1 MSAGGSLHMNIAL
14 LEDNPAIL
22 DYMSTALRMA
32 GHNVYTHVGSF
43 SLLAALFHLEKVRSP
58 LPYDLVIVDL
68 LLPGDM
74 SGVEAIHRIH
84 QSISPRTLPI
94 VIVSACSQ
102 DELAQVKASFPHIPT
117 LRKPFKMSN
126 LLHIIDQLKPF

>member
-1 MSAGGSLHMNIAL
+1 MNIAL

-32 GHNVYTHVGSF
+32 GHTVYAHVESP
-43 SLLAALFHLEKVRSP
+43 SLLAALFHQSGVRCP

-74 SGVEAIHRIH
+74 SGVEAIQCIH
-84 QSISPRTLPI
+84 QSIPPRNLPI
-94 VIVSACSQ
+94 IIVSACSPQ
-102 DELAQVKASFPHIPT
+102 ELAQVKARFPYVPA
-117 LRKPFKMSN
+117 LRKPFKMSS
-126 LLHIIDQLKPF
+126 LLRLIEQLKPV

>member
-1 MSAGGSLHMNIAL
+1 MNIGL

-22 DYMSTALRMA
+22 EYMSTALSMA
-32 GHNVYTHVGSF
+32 RHDVYAHADSP
-43 SLLAALFHLEKVRSP
+43 SLLATIFHQNGVRSP

-74 SGVEAIHRIH
+74 SGVEVIHRIY
-84 QSISPRTLPI
+84 QTIAPRILPI
-94 VIVSACSQ
+94 IIVSACSQ
-102 DELAQVKASFPHIPT
+102 DELTQVKARFPDVPI

-126 LLHIIDQLKPF
+126 LLHLIEDVRAIQGY

>member
-1 MSAGGSLHMNIAL
+1 MNIAL
-14 LEDNPAIL
+14 LEDNPAVL

-32 GHNVYTHVGSF
+32 GHNVSTHVESS
-43 SLLAALFHLEKVRSP
+43 SLLAALFHPAGVCSP

-74 SGVEAIHRIH
+74 SGVEAIHRIR
-84 QSISPRTLPI
+84 QSIPPDTLPI

-102 DELAQVKASFPHIPT
+102 YELAQVKARFPHIPM
-117 LRKPFKMSN
+117 LRKPFKMSK
-126 LLHIIDQLKPF
+126 LLQTINQLKPV

>member
-1 MSAGGSLHMNIAL
+1 MNIGL
-14 LEDNPAIL
+14 LEDNPAIV
-22 DYMSTALRMA
+22 DYMSTALSMA
-32 GHNVYTHVGSF
+32 GHDVYAHTDSP
-43 SLLAALFHLEKVRSP
+43 SLLATIFHQNGVRSP

-84 QSISPRTLPI
+84 QTIAPRILPI
-94 VIVSACSQ
+94 IIVSACSQ
-102 DELAQVKASFPHIPT
+102 EELSQVKARFPHVPV

-126 LLHIIDQLKPF
+126 LLHVIENVRNI

>member
-1 MSAGGSLHMNIAL
+1 MNIGL
-14 LEDNPAIL
+14 LEDNPAIV

-32 GHNVYTHVGSF
+32 GHDVYSHTDSP
-43 SLLAALFHLEKVRSP
+43 SLLAAIFHQNDVRSP
-58 LPYDLVIVDL
+58 LPYELVIVDL

-84 QSISPRTLPI
+84 QTIAPQILPI
-94 VIVSACSQ
+94 IIVSACSQ
-102 DELAQVKASFPHIPT
+102 DELTQVKARFPYVPV

-126 LLHIIDQLKPF
+126 LLHLIENVRGIQGC

>member
-1 MSAGGSLHMNIAL
+1 MNIGL

-22 DYMSTALRMA
+22 DYMSTALSMA
-32 GHNVYTHVGSF
+32 GHDVYTHTDSL
-43 SLLAALFHLEKVRSP
+43 SLLATIFHRSGVRSP

-84 QSISPRTLPI
+84 QTIAPWVLPI
-94 VIVSACSQ
+94 IIVSACSQ
-102 DELAQVKASFPHIPT
+102 DELTQVKARFPHVSV
-117 LRKPFKMSN
+117 LRKPFKMSD
-126 LLHIIDQLKPF
+126 LLHLIENVRPFKAISSEEV